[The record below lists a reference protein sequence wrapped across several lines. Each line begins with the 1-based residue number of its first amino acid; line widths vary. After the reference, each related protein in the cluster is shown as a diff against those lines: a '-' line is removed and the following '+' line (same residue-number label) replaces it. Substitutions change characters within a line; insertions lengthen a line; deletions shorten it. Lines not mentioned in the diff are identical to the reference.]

1 MIQGFEWA
9 ASAEFVGRRRE
20 LAELERWWADS
31 SREPVALYG
40 RRRVG
45 KSWLLRRFS
54 DGKQAVVLVGREASP
69 RSQFGRFATELEPLL
84 GVRPMID
91 DLADLIRVLFQA
103 ARHERLL
110 VVIDEFPYLLPSTSA
125 AARRELTS
133 VAAVMEEERERSQLK
148 LVVCGSLVGQM
159 ESLLAERAPLRGRL
173 HAMQLHPMPFAEAS
187 LFMPTMEPQER
198 FERFAI
204 AGGMPRYLASLSS
217 TERLVDV
224 VAERVFSPN
233 AALWD
238 EPRAV
243 LEQELREPRT
253 YFAILEQLAAGD
265 KDTGELARGLREDTK
280 FASKYVSVLE
290 HMRIIERRKPVGGDD
305 ARNGRWH
312 LIDPFFRFWFRF
324 VFPFQDDLG
333 AGLPGV
339 RLFTSE
345 VEPVL
350 NDHVASAFEEQCRQ
364 WVREHQDVTR
374 VGLWWGRSLDAHRA
388 SGERTTEEINVVGMR
403 RGRVALVGEA
413 RWRNRPM
420 SARYL
425 AEVEQYKLPALRQSG
440 IKVDPRPLI
449 MLFSRAGFDA
459 RLQALAVER
468 DDVLLV
474 EASTVLSPIVEGPG
488 A

>member
-1 MIQGFEWA
+1 MVRHFEWF
-9 ASAEFVGRRRE
+9 ASEEFLGRRSE
-20 LAELERWWADS
+20 LAHLERWWTDS

-45 KSWLLRRFS
+45 KSWLLRRFA
-54 DGKQAVVLVGREASP
+54 DGKPAVVLVGREASP
-69 RSQFGRFATELEPLL
+69 RSQFGRFAIELEPLL
-84 GVRPMID
+84 GVRPVID

-103 ARHERLL
+103 ARNERLL
-110 VVIDEFPYLLPSTSA
+110 VIIDEFPYLLPSTSA

-133 VAAVMEEERERSQLK
+133 VAAVMEEERDRSRLK
-148 LVVCGSLVGQM
+148 LVLCGSLVGQM

-173 HAMQLHPMPFAEAS
+173 QPMQLHPMAFAEAS
-187 LFMPTMEPQER
+187 MFMPTMESEGR

-204 AGGMPRYLASLSS
+204 AGGMPRYLAALSS
-217 TERLVDV
+217 PERLADV

-265 KDTGELARGLREDTK
+265 KDTGELARGMREDTK

-312 LIDPFFRFWFRF
+312 LVEPFFRFWFRF

-333 AGLPGV
+333 AGLPGD

-350 NDHVASAFEEQCRQ
+350 NDHVASAFEEQCRH
-364 WVREHQDVTR
+364 WVREHHEVTQ
-374 VGLWWGRSLDAHRA
+374 VGVWWGRSLDALRVT
-388 SGERTTEEINVVGMR
+388 GERTTEEIDVVGMR

-413 RWRNRPM
+413 RWRSRPM
-420 SARYL
+420 AARYL

-440 IKVDPRPLI
+440 VKVEPRPLI
-449 MLFSRAGFDA
+449 VLFSRAGFDD
-459 RLQALAVER
+459 RLRALAVER
-468 DDVLLV
+468 DDVMLV
-474 EASTVLSPIVEGPG
+474 EASTALSEASSASG